1 VCYYDE
7 AIKKHRR
14 LAERH
19 ASRTPLTTCNQ
30 IFSNFRSTLE
40 NPKILNA
47 FHIQHIRKQ
56 LTTHNPI
63 FNFLLLRNKRSEYA
77 RYYVPV
83 HLELSQS
90 VLCVLACADFLL
102 WMVANPQHTIQTRGE
117 VPRAGSRLH
126 TVGPRYLSLG
136 ESTLQ
141 TQKIQF
147 EWAHML
153 FAALPPSRVFSY
165 RYVISS
171 SVATTVKC
179 VRSLHLQEGQST
191 GRTGRERERETEI
204 RNGL

>member
-1 VCYYDE
+1 MRFTYNISE
-7 AIKKHRR
+7 
-14 LAERH
+14 
-19 ASRTPLTTCNQ
+19 
-30 IFSNFRSTLE
+30 SNS
-40 NPKILNA
+40 
-47 FHIQHIRKQ
+47 Q
-56 LTTHNPI
+56 LTTLFSI
-63 FNFLLLRNKRSEYA
+63 SYFGKRSEYA

-153 FAALPPSRVFSY
+153 FAALPPS
-165 RYVISS
+165 
-171 SVATTVKC
+171 
-179 VRSLHLQEGQST
+179 Q
-191 GRTGRERERETEI
+191 
-204 RNGL
+204 